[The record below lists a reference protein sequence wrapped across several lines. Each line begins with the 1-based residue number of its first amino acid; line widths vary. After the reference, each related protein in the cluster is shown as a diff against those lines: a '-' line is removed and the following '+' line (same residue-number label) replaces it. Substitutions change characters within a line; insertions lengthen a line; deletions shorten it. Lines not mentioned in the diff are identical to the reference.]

1 MKKYDI
7 IKNGIDEYTLK
18 YKDKEINFKSDV
30 DITVKMQSVTKRARI
45 KMITDLSKEGV
56 SLKDFTIEEKKDGK
70 TYFDNTNKVELEK
83 AYIEEETANV
93 FNEIC
98 KDKLGYDLFGIIQ
111 EIGLDE
117 EEITEFSKELAEALT
132 GKNPSGK

>member
-1 MKKYDI
+1 MKKYEI
-7 IKNGIDEYTLK
+7 IKRSLDEYTLK
-18 YKDKEINFKSDV
+18 YKDKEINFKT
-30 DITVKMQSVTKRARI
+30 DIDIIAKMQRANKRARI

-56 SLKDFTIEEKKDGK
+56 SLKDFTIEEKKNGK
-70 TYFDNTNKVELEK
+70 TYQDNTNKTELEK

-111 EIGLDE
+111 EIELNE

-132 GKNPSGK
+132 GKTPRGE